1 MLSRFFPKG
10 YDPYRPV
17 ALIAGRGQYP
27 IFLAER
33 FLLNSIPLRLIAFH
47 GETEQHLVQSFADS
61 EKVIIRVGQIGRML
75 KALKAFDVGYALMA
89 GQITPKRLF
98 RGLYPDLK
106 AIRLLAH
113 LNEKN
118 AETLFG
124 AIVSEIEQLG
134 ITQLDAR
141 VLMDSE
147 LAHEG
152 LMSGKR
158 LREDMRYIEH
168 GVRIAK
174 EIARLDIGQ
183 SVVVRE
189 GVVLAV
195 EAFEGT
201 DAMIRCVSRS
211 GAEHSIFIK
220 TVKPFQNYRFDVPV
234 FGMQTLK
241 LLYEAKIRLAVLE
254 AGSTLI
260 LEKEKV
266 LREAERLRIQIY
278 GYTSRKVID

>member
-1 MLSRFFPKG
+1 MHSRFFPQD
-10 YDPYRPV
+10 YDPHQPV

-27 IFLAER
+27 ILVAQKFRLQG
-33 FLLNSIPLRLIAFH
+33 IPLRLIAFH
-47 GETEQHLVQSFADS
+47 GETEPSLVQSFVDS
-61 EKVIIRVGQIGRML
+61 EKVLIKVGQLGRLL
-75 KALKAFDVGYALMA
+75 KVLKAFKAGYALMA

-98 RGLYPDLK
+98 RGLSPDLK
-106 AIRLLAH
+106 AIRLLAS

-124 AIVSEIEQLG
+124 AIVAEIEQLG
-134 ITQLDAR
+134 ITQLDSRA
-141 VLMDSE
+141 LLDSE

-152 LMSGKR
+152 LMSGRR
-158 LREDMRYIEH
+158 LREEMHYIEH

-183 SVVVRE
+183 GVVVRR

-201 DAMIRCVSRS
+201 DKMLRRA
-211 GAEHSIFIK
+211 GAFDVNHGIFVK
-220 TVKPFQNYRFDVPV
+220 TVKPRQDYRFDVPV

-241 LLYEAKIRLAVLE
+241 CLSEAKLRLAALE
-254 AGSTLI
+254 AGSTII
-260 LEKEKV
+260 LDKEKV
-266 LREAERLRIQIY
+266 LKEAARLKVQLY
-278 GYTSRKVID
+278 GYVA